1 MKNKRKVRRRNVQII
16 RALDLWFIRHKKQ
29 GCNNIA
35 KRFNEMADTI
45 AEMFADTCKNI
56 AKMFSNLCNECKK
69 TSIAIQ
75 DIGKNFE
82 IRPVISSEAFAKSV
96 MKTAESV
103 IKPER
108 CVAKTA
114 KSVIKPE
121 RIDIKK
127 KNTWHKKNWQ
137 RR

>member
-1 MKNKRKVRRRNVQII
+1 MKNKRKVRRRDVQII

-35 KRFNEMADTI
+35 I
-45 AEMFADTCKNI
+45 V
-56 AKMFSNLCNECKK
+56 
-69 TSIAIQ
+69 
-75 DIGKNFE
+75 KNFE
-82 IRPVISSEAFAKSV
+82 IRTVISSEAFA
-96 MKTAESV
+96 E
-103 IKPER
+103 
-108 CVAKTA
+108 
-114 KSVIKPE
+114 SVIKPE